1 MDGRPGSSTRNAGR
15 GLGPHGC
22 PPPHRWTSTSA
33 SRTPART
40 APAATTW
47 RATITAHA
55 PTTWAAKTAPCPGSR
70 ALEGP
75 AEVGGGGGA
84 CRCGGWGVPV
94 EMEVGLAQGGRQG
107 TGLQRRERACRRW
120 GEWSGACR
128 IGRMEAEPAEVRGCD
143 GANRWDR
150 GGAFRVWGG
159 SCRVGMGRS
168 LQTGWWGRSA
178 EPAEIGTADS
188 SLSGL
193 PQ

>member
-1 MDGRPGSSTRNAGR
+1 MDIDFCEPNPCQNGARCYNLEGDYYCA
-15 GLGPHGC
+15 C
-22 PPPHRWTSTSA
+22 PDDVGGKNCSVPRE
-33 SRTPART
+33 
-40 APAATTW
+40 
-47 RATITAHA
+47 
-55 PTTWAAKTAPCPGSR
+55 PCP
-70 ALEGP
+70 
-75 AEVGGGGGA
+75 GGA
-84 CRCGGWGVPV
+84 CRGGRRGRGLQMWGWGLQVWGRGVPV

-128 IGRMEAEPAEVRGCD
+128 IGRMGAEPAEVRGCD

-168 LQTGWWGRSA
+168 LQMGWWGRSA